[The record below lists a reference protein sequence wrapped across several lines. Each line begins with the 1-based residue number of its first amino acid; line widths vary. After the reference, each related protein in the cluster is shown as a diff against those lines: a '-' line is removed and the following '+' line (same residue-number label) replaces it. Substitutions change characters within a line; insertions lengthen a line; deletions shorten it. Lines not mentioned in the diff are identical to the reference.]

1 MNITTITEITTGF
14 TFAEPAEGN
23 TINTAV
29 RTAVQVGRPNQ
40 RKVKIKP
47 PYQD

>member
-14 TFAEPAEGN
+14 TLAEPAEGK
-23 TINTAV
+23 TIN
-29 RTAVQVGRPNQ
+29 TAVQVGRPNQ
-40 RKVKIKP
+40 QIAKIQP